1 MVGSLMLFPAK
12 LSRKRRLWLTVA
24 EGLSRTSSSRSL
36 RVVSSA
42 MGAYRLPSL
51 G

>member
-12 LSRKRRLWLTVA
+12 LSRKRRLWLMVA

-42 MGAYRLPSL
+42 MGGLPPPFL